1 MVTAEAQR
9 EVEQFL
15 YREARLLDGGK
26 LRDWLDLFAED
37 ARYWMPA
44 RETRMNRHE
53 ELSGEGGLAIFDDDK
68 NFLRARI
75 ERIGGGLAH
84 AEEPPSR
91 TRHFVSNIEV
101 REAESHGGELDVF
114 CNILVYQSRLERT
127 ECYYV
132 GRRED
137 RLRRVGPDFKIARR
151 TIVLDQT
158 LFPRTISVFF

>member
-1 MVTAEAQR
+1 MVTPELQR

-26 LRDWLDLFAED
+26 LAEWLDLFAED

-44 RETRMNRHE
+44 RETRMNRAE
-53 ELSGEGGLAIFDDDK
+53 ELRGEGELAIFDDDK

-101 REAESHGGELDVF
+101 READGGEIEALS
-114 CNILVYQSRLERT
+114 NILVYQSRLERT
-127 ECYYV
+127 ECTYV

-137 RLRRVGPDFKIARR
+137 RLRRDGAGFKIARR

>member
-1 MVTAEAQR
+1 MVALELQR

-15 YREARLLDGGK
+15 YREARLLDTGK
-26 LRDWLDLFAED
+26 LRDWLDLFADD

-44 RETRMNRHE
+44 RETRMDRAE
-53 ELSGEGGLAIFDDDK
+53 EVRREDELAIFDDDK

-75 ERIGGGLAH
+75 DRIGGGLAH
-84 AEEPPSR
+84 AEEPASR
-91 TRHFVSNIEV
+91 TRHFVSNVEV
-101 REAESHGGELDVF
+101 EEAAGGELDVR
-114 CNILVYQSRLERT
+114 CNIMVYQSRLERT
-127 ECYYV
+127 ECTYV

-137 RLRRVGPDFKIARR
+137 RLRRAGAGFKIARR